1 MKKADKIFV
10 AGHKGLI
17 GSAIVRRLVSDGF
30 TNVMVRDHSELDLC
44 DQPQVRKFFERA
56 KPDYVFFAAG
66 KVGGVFANNT
76 YRADFIYQ
84 NLTMQSNVIH
94 ASFLSG
100 VKKLVFLSS
109 AQVS

>member
-30 TNVMVRDHSELDLC
+30 TNVIVRGHSELDLC
-44 DQPQVRKFFERA
+44 SQPQVRRFFERT
-56 KPDYVFFAAG
+56 KPDYVFFSAG
-66 KVGGVFANNT
+66 KVGVFANNT

-100 VKKLVFLSS
+100 
-109 AQVS
+109 